1 MKTLL
6 STLSIC
12 IFFSICAFGQ
22 GKFPDGT
29 PVPKWFSEN
38 KIVSIDTLGTKYIIT
53 DYGVSKDSM
62 IIQTQKIQAVID
74 KASQNGG
81 GVIVIPQGTY
91 LSGALFF
98 KPKTHL
104 YLEEGA
110 VIKGSDDISNFPAVT
125 TRMEGQTLKYFSAL
139 INADGLDGFTISG
152 KGTLNGNGE
161 RYWRSFWI
169 RRSVIPKCTNMDELR
184 PRLVYLSNC
193 KNVQLSGVHF
203 MNSPFWTTHLYKCD
217 HVKLLGLRITSV
229 VDGPVKGPST
239 DAVDIDV
246 CNNILVKGCYMSVN
260 DDAVVLKGGKGPT
273 ADKDPNNGSNAN
285 IIVEDCEYGFCHGG
299 LTCGSESLHDRN
311 IILRNCKVNGLN
323 RLLWLKMRPDTPQLY
338 EYITVEGITGN
349 VDRVLYIKPWTQF
362 FDLKGAKEIPL
373 SYSNHVTLRN
383 LQLDCDIFFDVE
395 KSDQYIL
402 SDFKFEN
409 LTIKAKNGNIDK
421 SLIKDIECKNVKINQ

>member
-62 IIQTQKIQAVID
+62 TIQTQKIQAVID

-98 KPKTHL
+98 KPQTHL

-110 VIKGSDDISNFPAVT
+110 VLKGSDDISNFPAVT

-169 RRSVIPKCTNMDELR
+169 RRSVIPGSTR
-184 PRLVYLSNC
+184 
-193 KNVQLSGVHF
+193 VQLSPESGNHW
-203 MNSPFWTTHLYKCD
+203 SQLCCAA
-217 HVKLLGLRITSV
+217 TSMPHAENPAEAASEV
-229 VDGPVKGPST
+229 
-239 DAVDIDV
+239 IRR
-246 CNNILVKGCYMSVN
+246 
-260 DDAVVLKGGKGPT
+260 GGRFQAKKAISKT
-273 ADKDPNNGSNAN
+273 APMTK
-285 IIVEDCEYGFCHGG
+285 
-299 LTCGSESLHDRN
+299 
-311 IILRNCKVNGLN
+311 
-323 RLLWLKMRPDTPQLY
+323 
-338 EYITVEGITGN
+338 
-349 VDRVLYIKPWTQF
+349 
-362 FDLKGAKEIPL
+362 
-373 SYSNHVTLRN
+373 
-383 LQLDCDIFFDVE
+383 
-395 KSDQYIL
+395 
-402 SDFKFEN
+402 
-409 LTIKAKNGNIDK
+409 
-421 SLIKDIECKNVKINQ
+421 